1 MEIAKYESEEEY
13 QKAMALINKENEI
26 LKLFKS
32 FEAILLSDTN
42 MVGEEDFLYVKE
54 ISNSRSTVS
63 EQLLNKKLAINA
75 NVYFQIYR

>member
-26 LKLFKS
+26 LELFKS

-54 ISNSRSTVS
+54 ISNS
-63 EQLLNKKLAINA
+63 
-75 NVYFQIYR
+75 